1 MSTQLFVQKFSQ
13 GQPVPMPY
21 DAVVDCVSQYGAL
34 GRGPVGDVE
43 IAFEGDAI
51 AHYGLLVGDAAQ
63 GVQCVALIRPITDA
77 AMRRLAFDLM
87 SRFGA
92 CLFDDAL
99 GCVCVV
105 DHPVADLPAE
115 FLAACA
121 TGVQRIASPQQI
133 WPDGLMLGPRA
144 KESPAL
150 IFDNPNPQG
159 GRYVLFDGAELEK
172 KHLTMVFGLR
182 PEACNAATLRAL
194 RNMLLKVDI
203 ALSSNPEFQVFYRFA
218 HHEAQLQLLE
228 SPQIAESRNGGTFV
242 MSGEALLL
250 QEEPQPLVAFR
261 LEPDL
266 YFLNREKSAELRKRA
281 LADFGITVE
290 PSVTGLAALDD
301 VLERV
306 HKRYRL
312 ECNGVPAGH
321 AFSEDAL
328 RWAVLAGAFLGERI
342 RIGIGGQWGYAEVME
357 HRIPVV
363 QTHTERICWPQQRVL
378 QRIING
384 ASDSVVGYFD
394 ELLQNAKSSTR
405 PDIVADIPLL
415 SHIMAGRGRFS
426 GDGLPLQAQLPA
438 SQLDFSVESLRAL
451 DVYLAAVHAQLGSF
465 QTDDLNNLT
474 LGAGAYIGEVL
485 RRHLSKNWAWMN
497 YADYFRTRPPN
508 PELPKDINSK
518 ALLVGAGFVVLPMQA
533 GNVRAW
539 GSSPHSAFAQVVG
552 WLQHFEPMAEPAQAE
567 PAQADTVGPEA
578 SVAGSAGL
586 VAQRGVDAAVGA
598 DTEAKDLAMDAPS
611 VTAAKEQVLHV
622 VESPVPASDDKAWSY
637 LDKILEREEAR
648 LLSLKPSLLGKW
660 LGKKPDSSAKP
671 PKTVFVKYLGRMAKE
686 YPGVYDA
693 APDMTGD
700 VLTLTVASESVNY
713 VVETARREFGLTVFD
728 SNRFNIIYRP
738 ASQE

>member
-1 MSTQLFVQKFSQ
+1 
-13 GQPVPMPY
+13 MPY
-21 DAVVDCVSQYGAL
+21 DAVVDCVSRYGAL

-43 IAFEGDAI
+43 IAFEADAI
-51 AHYGLLVGDAAQ
+51 AHYGLLIGDAAQ
-63 GVQCVALIRPITDA
+63 GAQCVALIRPVTDS

-99 GCVCVV
+99 GCVYVA

-115 FLAACA
+115 FLTACT
-121 TGVQRIASPQQI
+121 TGVQRVSSPQQI
-133 WPDGLMLGPRA
+133 WPDGLLLPTPA

-159 GRYVLFDGAELEK
+159 GKYVLFDGADIEK
-172 KHLTMVFGLR
+172 KHLHMAFGLR
-182 PEACNAATLRAL
+182 PEVCNAGTLRAL

-203 ALSSNPEFQVFYRFA
+203 ALSSNPEFHVFYRFA
-218 HHEAQLQLLE
+218 HPEAQLQLLE
-228 SPQIAESRNGGTFV
+228 SPQIAESRNGATFV
-242 MSGEALLL
+242 VSGEALLL
-250 QEEPQPLVAFR
+250 QEPEPVVAFR

-281 LADFGITVE
+281 QADFGITIE
-290 PSVTGLAALDD
+290 SGITGLAALED

-312 ECNGVPAGH
+312 ECGGAPAGH
-321 AFSEDAL
+321 AFSDEAL

-342 RIGIGGQWGYAEVME
+342 RTVVGGQWGYAEVME
-357 HRIPVV
+357 HKIPVV

-384 ASDSVVGYFD
+384 ASDSVLGYFD
-394 ELLQNAKSSTR
+394 ELLQNAKSCTK

-415 SHIMAGRGRFS
+415 SQIMAGRGRFS
-426 GDGLPLQAQLPA
+426 GNGLPLQEQLPA

-465 QTDDLNNLT
+465 QTDALNNLT

-497 YADYFRTRPPN
+497 YADYFKTRPPN
-508 PELPKDINSK
+508 PELPKSINSH

-539 GSSPHSAFAQVVG
+539 GPSPQSALAQVIE
-552 WLQHFEPMAEPAQAE
+552 WLQHFEPMAEPAR
-567 PAQADTVGPEA
+567 ADTAGPEA
-578 SVAGSAGL
+578 HVAGPAGL
-586 VAQRGVDAAVGA
+586 VAQRGVDAAVDA
-598 DTEAKDLAMDAPS
+598 DTEAEDLGTDAPS
-611 VTAAKEQVLHV
+611 VTAVKEQVLHV
-622 VESPVPASDDKAWSY
+622 VESPVPASDAKAWSY

-648 LLSLKPSLLGKW
+648 LLALKPSLLGKL
-660 LGKKPDSSAKP
+660 LGKRPDSPAKA
-671 PKTVFVKYLGRMAKE
+671 PKTVFVKYLGRMAKA

-700 VLTLTVASESVNY
+700 VLTLTVASESVSY

-728 SNRFNIIYRP
+728 SNQSNIVYRP
-738 ASQE
+738 STQ